1 MRAPRQAVAT
11 RPAKL
16 PGVERTLTTCQA
28 GTSLSQVQ
36 ASAGVPLGTL
46 DNRGVIGAIKR
57 AREEQSGA
65 CTAATRAPWNSGSPH
80 NVVGSPPTWHHRKQ
94 AKTRS
99 GYARVA
105 RRSRCWR
112 VTSVS
117 RRRRRQPRPKLGAKR
132 CINVINMH
140 HLKTDHAADI
150 LPAAHVRAS
159 VLDASPHCVP
169 PQSAA
174 CSCKELAFRHLEVTR
189 SQVVRVSVRFV
200 LARCGVG
207 VGPRRAVPQAG
218 CCGVPSQ
225 HVWATTARRAT
236 VLGPSCCIFTMYAR
250 LRVCC
255 SVLIVY
261 LCAWWYV
268 CVCNVPWMCA
278 AWRRRMPI
286 SRCSQR

>member
-1 MRAPRQAVAT
+1 MA
-11 RPAKL
+11 
-16 PGVERTLTTCQA
+16 TCQA
-28 GTSLSQVQ
+28 GTSPSQAQ

-46 DNRGVIGAIKR
+46 DSRGVLGAIKR

-150 LPAAHVRAS
+150 LPAAHVRA
-159 VLDASPHCVP
+159 DASPHCVP
-169 PQSAA
+169 PTVSRLFVQGTGVQIPRRYTFSSRSCECAVRAGALWGWCRATTCSAPGR
-174 CSCKELAFRHLEVTR
+174 LL
-189 SQVVRVSVRFV
+189 
-200 LARCGVG
+200 
-207 VGPRRAVPQAG
+207 RRAVPA
-218 CCGVPSQ
+218 
-225 HVWATTARRAT
+225 
-236 VLGPSCCIFTMYAR
+236 
-250 LRVCC
+250 
-255 SVLIVY
+255 
-261 LCAWWYV
+261 
-268 CVCNVPWMCA
+268 CVGHH
-278 AWRRRMPI
+278 
-286 SRCSQR
+286 S